1 VDAESSGSVWR
12 VAHAFRGFLRGC
24 SFDRASSGVSSVEVR
39 LIPRQV
45 GSTSISAASTSSAR
59 AVAFLGGVL
68 LPLGLFAALATAVTR
83 KGGIRWDTQILLFA
97 ERHYQSS
104 VVGFVDVALK
114 GSLGVSVAVA
124 AVMVLLTARRG
135 SYALFWAL
143 AIGGDLVLDFPLKE
157 IFRRPTL
164 GGSGA
169 GYSFPSGGAMVS
181 VAFLLAVGLTASPR
195 RRKCTLV
202 VGVPLVVAYG
212 LALVYA
218 WWHYPTDVVAG
229 WCIALAWVTGLWLML
244 RPNPT

>member
-1 VDAESSGSVWR
+1 
-12 VAHAFRGFLRGC
+12 
-24 SFDRASSGVSSVEVR
+24 
-39 LIPRQV
+39 LISRQV

-68 LPLGLFAALATAVTR
+68 LPLGLFAALAMAVTR

-97 ERHYQSS
+97 ERHYQSLA
-104 VVGFVDVALK
+104 VGFLDVALK

-143 AIGGDLVLDFPLKE
+143 AIGGVLVLDPALKE

-164 GGSGA
+164 GETGA

-181 VAFLLAVGLTASPR
+181 FALLFVLALTASPR
-195 RRKCTLV
+195 WRKWSLI
-202 VGVPLVVAYG
+202 VGVPLMVAYG
-212 LALVYA
+212 LVLVYA
-218 WWHYPTDVVAG
+218 WWHYPTDVVGG
-229 WCIALAWVTGLWLML
+229 WCVALAWVTSLWLLL
-244 RPNPT
+244 RSKPT

>member
-1 VDAESSGSVWR
+1 
-12 VAHAFRGFLRGC
+12 
-24 SFDRASSGVSSVEVR
+24 

-68 LPLGLFAALATAVTR
+68 LPLGLFAALAMAVTR

-104 VVGFVDVALK
+104 VVVFGDVALK

-143 AIGGDLVLDFPLKE
+143 AIGGVLVLDFLLKE

-164 GGSGA
+164 GGTGA

-181 VAFLLAVGLTASPR
+181 VALLLVLALTASPR
-195 RRKCTLV
+195 WRKWSLI
-202 VGVPLVVAYG
+202 VGVPLIVVYG
-212 LALVYA
+212 LVLVYA
-218 WWHYPTDVVAG
+218 WWHYPTDVVGG
-229 WCIALAWVTGLWLML
+229 WCVALAWVTGLWLLL